1 MHGKKVCRCAI
12 VSAAT
17 VRTGV
22 SNGLHLVH
30 VKVVNDGIKTGVEV
44 VQQIH
49 HLEGGAAPSN
59 LCEPNNVTGRGERGG
74 RGEERYHA
82 WIYTCTVNLSVP
94 EVNGDTIK

>member
-1 MHGKKVCRCAI
+1 M
-12 VSAAT
+12 T
-17 VRTGV
+17 VRTGI

-59 LCEPNNVTGRGERGG
+59 LCEPNNVTAWERGERREERGWRWREK
-74 RGEERYHA
+74 RGEGEESQEKSHDRG
-82 WIYTCTVNLSVP
+82 TQNF
-94 EVNGDTIK
+94 

>member
-1 MHGKKVCRCAI
+1 MTLFHGKKVGRCAI

-59 LCEPNNVTGRGERGG
+59 LCEPNNVTGRGEGK
-74 RGEERYHA
+74 
-82 WIYTCTVNLSVP
+82 
-94 EVNGDTIK
+94 EVSCIDIHMYSQLTSISLYLK